1 MDSGTTTSK
10 PWSDIDKS
18 LRDQVDGITLLMLT
32 FTAADLELFP
42 RLKVLVRMGVGYDG
56 VDRAA
61 LAARGV
67 TLCNVPDYGT
77 ADIADHAL
85 ALALTLRRGIALHH
99 DLQRAQPTPAPFT
112 AVGSPLVSRLRGA
125 TFGVVGLGAIGM
137 AAALRAKAFG
147 WDVVFFDPGVAS
159 GVEQSLGVRRV
170 REVRDLFRQSSTVSL
185 HCPLTP
191 QTRGMVGRELLGLLP
206 RGAVLVNT
214 ARGEIVDLDAV
225 ERCLRD
231 GTLAGVGLDVLPEEP
246 IPEDESRVHPLLKA
260 YRKREEWLVGR
271 LVITPH
277 SAWNCPESV
286 ADVRVKSAETMRDV
300 LIRGQRVN
308 VIPPPRPQ

>member
-1 MDSGTTTSK
+1 
-10 PWSDIDKS
+10 
-18 LRDQVDGITLLMLT
+18 
-32 FTAADLELFP
+32 
-42 RLKVLVRMGVGYDG
+42 MGVGYDG

-159 GVEQSLGVRRV
+159 GVEQSLGVQRV

-277 SAWNCPESV
+277 SAWNCPESM